1 MPIANV
7 FGSST
12 SSSGGGDKLITNDL
26 SAQINGSNTD
36 FTTTEAFESGSLS
49 VFCFF
54 LRQSAN
60 EITELSAQSFRIA
73 TAPQS
78 GGSVVVQ
85 FYPNS

>member
-1 MPIANV
+1 MPIADV
-7 FGSST
+7 FGSSS
-12 SSSGGGDKLITNDL
+12 SSSGGGDKIKTNDL
-26 SAQINGSNTD
+26 SSQIDGSNRD
-36 FTTTEAFESGSLS
+36 FTTSESYESGSLS
-49 VFCFF
+49 VFWNG

-60 EITELSAQSFRIA
+60 EITELTATSFRIS

>member
-1 MPIANV
+1 MPIADV
-7 FGSST
+7 FGSS
-12 SSSGGGDKLITNDL
+12 SSSGGGGDKLKTNDL
-26 SAQINGSNTD
+26 SSQIDGSNRD
-36 FTTTEAFESGSLS
+36 FTTSESYESGSLS
-49 VFCFF
+49 VFWNG

-60 EITELSAQSFRIA
+60 EITELSATSFRIS

>member
-12 SSSGGGDKLITNDL
+12 SSSSGGDKLKTNDL
-26 SAQINGSNTD
+26 SSQINGSNTD
-36 FTTTEAFESGSLS
+36 FTTSEAYESGSLS
-49 VFCFF
+49 VFWNG

-60 EITELSAQSFRIA
+60 EITELTGSSFRIS

-85 FYPNS
+85 YYSNS

>member
-7 FGSST
+7 FGSSA
-12 SSSGGGDKLITNDL
+12 SSSGGGDKLKMNDL
-26 SAQINGSNTD
+26 SSQINGSNTD
-36 FTTTEAFESGSLS
+36 FSTSEAFESGSLS
-49 VFCFF
+49 VFWNG

-60 EITELSAQSFRIA
+60 EITELTSSSFRIA

>member
-12 SSSGGGDKLITNDL
+12 SSDSGGDKLITNDL
-26 SAQINGSNTD
+26 SAQIDGSNTD

-49 VFCFF
+49 VFWNG

-60 EITELSAQSFRIA
+60 EITELSSSSFRIA

>member
-12 SSSGGGDKLITNDL
+12 SSSGGDKLKTNDL
-26 SAQINGSNTD
+26 SSQINGSNTD

-49 VFCFF
+49 VFWNG

-60 EITELSAQSFRIA
+60 EITELSSSSFRIS

-78 GGSVVVQ
+78 GGSIVVQ
-85 FYPNS
+85 FYPNL

>member
-12 SSSGGGDKLITNDL
+12 SSDSGGDKLITNDL
-26 SAQINGSNTD
+26 SAQIDGSNTD

-49 VFCFF
+49 VFWNG

-60 EITELSAQSFRIA
+60 EITELTSSTFRIS

-85 FYPNS
+85 YYNK

>member
-12 SSSGGGDKLITNDL
+12 SSSSGGNKLKTNDL
-26 SAQINGSNTD
+26 SSQINGSNTD
-36 FTTTEAFESGSLS
+36 FTTTEPFESGSLS
-49 VFCFF
+49 VFWNG

-60 EITELSAQSFRIA
+60 EITELTSSSFPIS

-85 FYPNS
+85 YYSNS

>member
-1 MPIANV
+1 MPIADV
-7 FGSST
+7 FGSSS
-12 SSSGGGDKLITNDL
+12 SSSGGGDKLKTNDL
-26 SAQINGSNTD
+26 SSQIDGSNRD
-36 FTTTEAFESGSLS
+36 FTTSESYESGSLS
-49 VFCFF
+49 VFWNG

-60 EITELSAQSFRIA
+60 EITELSATSFRIS

>member
-12 SSSGGGDKLITNDL
+12 SSSSGGDKLKTNDL
-26 SAQINGSNTD
+26 SSQINGSNTD
-36 FTTTEAFESGSLS
+36 FTTSEAYESGSLS
-49 VFCFF
+49 VFWNG

-60 EITELSAQSFRIA
+60 EITELSSSSFRIS

-85 FYPNS
+85 YYSNT